1 MNYIF
6 IGMRGAGKSNVS
18 RRLSILV
25 KRPVFSTD
33 LMIEYENGGKTIPEI
48 IEENNGDWRAFRDME
63 YQTLLKIAKLDE
75 IILDCGGGVIVD
87 LDEDGNEIFSERKVK
102 ALRGCGTIV
111 WLKGDI
117 KKLAAKTKG
126 SEKRPTLDARKSAEE
141 ILRHRLPF
149 YEKAADVVVD
159 IGTKKRQIIADEIFE
174 MIKVGKI

>member
-18 RRLSILV
+18 RRLSVMV

-33 LMIEYENGGKTIPEI
+33 LMIEYENGGKTIPQI
-48 IEENNGDWRAFRDME
+48 IEDNNGDWRAFRDME

-75 IILDCGGGVIVD
+75 IIIDCGGGVIVD
-87 LDEDGNEIFSERKVK
+87 LDENGNEIFSDRKVA
-102 ALRGCGTIV
+102 ALRSCGTII

-141 ILRHRLPF
+141 ILERRLPF
-149 YEKAADVVVD
+149 YIKAADVVVD
-159 IGTKKRQIIADEIFE
+159 IGDKKRREIADDIFA
-174 MIKVGKI
+174 MINAGKI